1 MRLSA
6 TDNIFIDYSTDMG
19 VL

>member
-1 MRLSA
+1 MRFSA